1 MNLKRREF
9 LRGALALAV
18 APSFPNV
25 ESIDWIIRI
34 RTAYTDWS
42 HTWENEILDHLFG
55 KGSYTPPTIYVAL
68 STADPTDAGTGI
80 AQPSGE
86 GTLYEPKDIRVIPC

>member
-42 HTWENEILDHLFG
+42 HTIKMMEDTDGTFYNVESIHLPLLHEEQVCNAEVIITGPKWKYYTLVMWREINNHVD
-55 KGSYTPPTIYVAL
+55 
-68 STADPTDAGTGI
+68 
-80 AQPSGE
+80 
-86 GTLYEPKDIRVIPC
+86 